1 MQCQDCIIPNALTHE
16 HFNKSFWD
24 QFILLPG
31 KDFRDIPYLSW
42 SFQGENYYYCVASVW
57 EHDMMRGYPLAT
69 SNICAGKFCGERKV
83 SKGEFFQTLSNLLI
97 DNIKNNYSAPR
108 KAIKAWLEKQNKK
121 SYEYRVFTTEELESN
136 Q

>member
-1 MQCQDCIIPNALTHE
+1 
-16 HFNKSFWD
+16 
-24 QFILLPG
+24 
-31 KDFRDIPYLSW
+31 
-42 SFQGENYYYCVASVW
+42 
-57 EHDMMRGYPLAT
+57 MMRGYPLAT

-121 SYEYRVFTTEELESN
+121 SYEYRVFTTEELDLINSKQKITEKITTRTEFTSYLKYCMFN
-136 Q
+136 PYEC